1 MVDSQGWVSEARSN
15 AGMLKMLGVVQII
28 VGILALASPLVTG
41 VGIVMLIG
49 IVILVAG
56 IVRLFGAFKAGS
68 FGAGVLALLGGLVAI
83 VVGGYLLSRPG
94 AGLAT
99 ITWILALYF
108 VISGVGELIVGF
120 GMKPVKG
127 WGWTVFSGAVGLVLG
142 VMIWRQWPMSGA
154 WLVGTLVGVYFIMG
168 GWGMIGVASV
178 AKAAMSDAG

>member
-1 MVDSQGWVSEARSN
+1 MSDSQGWLSEARSN
-15 AGMLKMLGVVQII
+15 AGLLTMLGVVQII

-56 IVRLFGAFKAGS
+56 IVRLFGAFKCGS
-68 FGAGVLALLGGLVAI
+68 FGSGVLALLGGLVAI

-120 GMKPVKG
+120 GMKPIKG

-142 VMIWRQWPMSGA
+142 IMIWRQWPMSGA
-154 WLVGTLVGVYFIMG
+154 WLVGTLVGIYFIMG
-168 GWGMIGVASV
+168 GWGMMGVASA
-178 AKAAMSDAG
+178 AKAAISDAG